1 LAADYSRT
9 DRIETGIEQRKEI
22 RRNYAPGSIFAPS
35 IRTEKLLK
43 TTTEQAGLATHLPNA
58 PPHTHTMGF
67 FSSSSDKLPAP
78 KISTDGTPIAPDRSA
93 RAKCWEARDAY
104 FQCLDKN
111 TIIDSL
117 TNKDA
122 AEKACGTENKGFE
135 KNCAS
140 SWVSFL
146 RYYFCFWGGGRAT
159 GGEEVERDTGI
170 GFVRTLWLI
179 TG

>member
-1 LAADYSRT
+1 M
-9 DRIETGIEQRKEI
+9 
-22 RRNYAPGSIFAPS
+22 
-35 IRTEKLLK
+35 
-43 TTTEQAGLATHLPNA
+43 GL
-58 PPHTHTMGF
+58 
-67 FSSSSDKLPAP
+67 FSSSADKLPAP

-122 AEKACGTENKGFE
+122 AEKACGAENKGFE

-140 SWVSFL
+140 SWVTYFKKRRVMEYQRDQQMKKL
-146 RYYFCFWGGGRAT
+146 RAEGAQEIPAGA
-159 GGEEVERDTGI
+159 VPPGI
-170 GFVRTLWLI
+170 GSIPTAGPR
-179 TG
+179 

>member
-1 LAADYSRT
+1 
-9 DRIETGIEQRKEI
+9 
-22 RRNYAPGSIFAPS
+22 
-35 IRTEKLLK
+35 
-43 TTTEQAGLATHLPNA
+43 
-58 PPHTHTMGF
+58 MGF

-122 AEKACGTENKGFE
+122 AEKACGAENKGFE

-140 SWVSFL
+140 SWVGFTSLLLDFS
-146 RYYFCFWGGGRAT
+146 GGGSR
-159 GGEEVERDTGI
+159 
-170 GFVRTLWLI
+170 LWRI
-179 TG
+179 WVDAQAW

>member
-1 LAADYSRT
+1 
-9 DRIETGIEQRKEI
+9 
-22 RRNYAPGSIFAPS
+22 
-35 IRTEKLLK
+35 
-43 TTTEQAGLATHLPNA
+43 
-58 PPHTHTMGF
+58 MGF

-122 AEKACGTENKGFE
+122 AEKACGVENKGFE

-146 RYYFCFWGGGRAT
+146 RLCLYFWRTGKSNWGGGSWNGY
-159 GGEEVERDTGI
+159 GGLV
-170 GFVRTLWLI
+170 L
-179 TG
+179 